1 MRSTLKYTMAALG
14 GAMVGGLAIHGLQ
27 AQTKPPV
34 YQVTLQDVSDPAALL
49 KEFVPAARATI
60 AKHGGKLL
68 GSGAPTMLDGKP
80 PAQRVVVNMWPSME
94 VAKAWYS
101 SAEYQ
106 KAREAG
112 NKYAKFTVML
122 VEGVA
127 AK

>member
-1 MRSTLKYTMAALG
+1 MSTTLKYTIAALG
-14 GAMVGGLAIHGLQ
+14 GAMVGGFAIHGQQ

-34 YQVTLQDVSDPAALL
+34 FQVTLQDVSDPAALL

-60 AKHGGKLL
+60 AKAGGKVLA
-68 GSGAPTMLDGKP
+68 GSAPTMLDGKP
-80 PAQRVVVNMWPSME
+80 PAKRVVINMWPSME
-94 VAKAWYS
+94 VAKAWYAS
-101 SAEYQ
+101 PEYQ

-112 NKYAKFTVML
+112 NKYAKFRVML